1 MHNQQQIHEPQGT
14 DDMQALLGEEPR
26 GGSATAT
33 ATQLGYVSKLFLWL
47 TPRAG
52 RRNWSLVFDCFD
64 CIQ

>member
-52 RRNWSLVFDCFD
+52 EIGVLCFDCFD